1 MSRKNPGSLNKDWR
15 KYENN
20 ALINAQWCNRKDFS
34 FIFFLLF
41 KIFKTEC
48 CHKRNKIHLCTK
60 MLKKVKL

>member
-34 FIFFLLF
+34 FIFFYF
-41 KIFKTEC
+41 SKYS
-48 CHKRNKIHLCTK
+48 
-60 MLKKVKL
+60 KLNVAIKGIKFIYVQKC